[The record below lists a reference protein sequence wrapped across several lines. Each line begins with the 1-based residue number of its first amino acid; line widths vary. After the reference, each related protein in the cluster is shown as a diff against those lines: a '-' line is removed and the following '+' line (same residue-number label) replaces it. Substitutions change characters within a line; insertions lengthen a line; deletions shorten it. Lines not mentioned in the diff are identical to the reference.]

1 MKLNKKVFARSDYWT
16 ANVSRRYQQNKYIY
30 IYLYF
35 FDIYFFLF
43 TYIAGNVMLN
53 STS

>member
-1 MKLNKKVFARSDYWT
+1 MVLF
-16 ANVSRRYQQNKYIY
+16 I
-30 IYLYF
+30 
-35 FDIYFFLF
+35 FDIFILF